1 MHFHTDESEEI
12 ALEVLRAVVSR
23 LTEVEIAARAPLSDD
38 LDTRIEQ
45 LQDRITGLR
54 YVLETTNEQ
63 LQQCRESLW
72 RTTDEYR

>member
-1 MHFHTDESEEI
+1 MHFHSQESEEI

-54 YVLETTNEQ
+54 YTLETTNEQ
-63 LQQCRESLW
+63 LAAVLRITVEND
-72 RTTDEYR
+72 R